1 MRIAFLGTG
10 NAFAPGR
17 DWSCMLVDG
26 TILLDA
32 GPAVLASLKR
42 LPADLAAI
50 RHVFISHFHGDHCF
64 GLPFLLLEYHF
75 LSRTTAP
82 LTIVGPPG
90 IEAWTRDAMRLAFPD
105 VAPKGWPRPI
115 TFVEA
120 QAGAP
125 QTADGLTFTAVPMA
139 HAEGYMQA
147 FGYRVMLPNGVLAYS
162 GDTRMTDAL
171 YTLVDGARAIILEAT
186 EVDESVYHLGRAEIL
201 ALLDAVP
208 VDSTVF
214 LTHLDSPDPTPW
226 LELPV
231 VVPEDME
238 TFTLDGV
245 VLQRQ

>member
-17 DWSCMLVDG
+17 AWSCLLVDG

-32 GPAVLASLKR
+32 GPAVLAALKR
-42 LPADLAAI
+42 LPAAPAAI
-50 RHVFISHFHGDHCF
+50 RHVFISHFHGDHCL

-75 LSRTTAP
+75 LSRTAAP

-90 IEAWTRDAMRLAFPD
+90 VEAWTRAAMRLAFPD
-105 VAPKGWPRPI
+105 VAEKAWPRPI

-125 QTADGLTFTAVPMA
+125 QTVDGLTFSAVPMA
-139 HAEGYMQA
+139 HADGLLEA
-147 FGYRVMLPNGVLAYS
+147 FGYRLHLPDGVLAYS

-171 YTLVDGARAIILEAT
+171 YALIDDARAIVLEAT
-186 EVDESVYHLGRAEIL
+186 EIDESVYHLSRTEIA
-201 ALLDAVP
+201 ALLAAVP
-208 VDSTVF
+208 ADRTVF

-226 LELPV
+226 QDLPV
-231 VVPEDME
+231 VIPEDLE
-238 TFTLDGV
+238 SFALEGTT
-245 VLQRQ
+245 LQRI